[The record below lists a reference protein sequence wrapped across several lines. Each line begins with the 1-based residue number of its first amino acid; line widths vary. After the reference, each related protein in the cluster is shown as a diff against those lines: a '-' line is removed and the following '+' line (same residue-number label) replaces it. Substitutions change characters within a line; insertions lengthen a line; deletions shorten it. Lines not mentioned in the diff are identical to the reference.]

1 MAEVTGACSAV
12 AETASQ
18 LVKGEAIHAAV
29 SCDPGGSYSFFISCE
44 KSVVHDL
51 CITAVSLC
59 GIYTTYKLLARAI
72 DGIVNKGLGGPR
84 KDQGI
89 YTIPDRTQ
97 RLHTFIATISTTL

>member
-72 DGIVNKGLGGPR
+72 DGIVNRGLGGPR

-89 YTIPDRTQ
+89 YNTR
-97 RLHTFIATISTTL
+97 

>member
-29 SCDPGGSYSFFISCE
+29 SCDPGGSYSFFFSCE

-89 YTIPDRTQ
+89 YTIPDSTQ
-97 RLHTFIATISTTL
+97 RLHTFIAMISTTL